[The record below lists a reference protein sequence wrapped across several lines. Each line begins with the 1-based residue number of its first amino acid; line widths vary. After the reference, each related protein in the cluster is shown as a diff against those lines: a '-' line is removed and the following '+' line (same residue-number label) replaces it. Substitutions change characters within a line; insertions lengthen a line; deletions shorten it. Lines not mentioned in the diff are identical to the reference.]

1 MLTFLSV
8 FSMFTRKKKFGKIFD
23 EIVCTHKLKRS
34 TKKIRI
40 FKYIHLFSKE
50 RIEMKH

>member
-8 FSMFTRKKKFGKIFD
+8 FSMFTRKKNFGKIFD

-34 TKKIRI
+34 TKNKDLQIYSFI
-40 FKYIHLFSKE
+40 L
-50 RIEMKH
+50 

>member
-23 EIVCTHKLKRS
+23 EIVCTQ
-34 TKKIRI
+34 TKKVYKKIKI